1 MIGPF
6 RVLVLDRYVV
16 RQFLRLFLT
25 FALAAPLLF
34 IVFDLTDNLDR
45 MLDRGLGAGEVALS
59 YVYQYPQ
66 FVLWAFPIAALMA
79 TVFTVN
85 GMARHFEVTAAK
97 AGGMSFRRLFVTLP
111 LLGILLTG
119 AGLALGELVPRTTR
133 LRAEVLGQRPRL
145 VGGRTNFVWEGDW
158 TGTLVVPR
166 LDAENGRLHNPSI
179 EREGDGE
186 RSPTIQVVAEA
197 ATYRVSRADWDV
209 ENGRMRVLWKDG
221 AERAFRFDRLRW
233 RGFTQTPE
241 ELLARAKDPEEMS
254 YRELQRFIQASE
266 RAGGQP
272 RKLKVELGEKLAIP
286 VTTLVIILFGTPLA
300 TAAPRAGAAFG
311 VGISLII
318 TISYLMLF
326 RLTGAMGAAGQ
337 IQPELAPW
345 IPNVLFFVAAL
356 GLTARVRT

>member
-1 MIGPF
+1 MPLF
-6 RVLVLDRYVV
+6 RTRVLDRYVI

-25 FALAAPLLF
+25 FSLAAPLLF
-34 IVFDLTDNLDR
+34 IIFDLTDNIDR
-45 MLDRGLGAGEVALS
+45 MLDRGLGPREVALS
-59 YVYQYPQ
+59 YAYQYPQ
-66 FVLWAFPIAALMA
+66 FVLWAFPIAALIA
-79 TVFTVN
+79 TVFSVN

-97 AGGMSFRRLFVTLP
+97 AGGVSFRRLFITLP
-111 LLGILLTG
+111 VLGVFLTA

-158 TGTLVVPR
+158 SGTLVVPR

-186 RSPTIQVVAEA
+186 ESPTIQVLAEA
-197 ATYRVSRADWDV
+197 ATYRPNRGDWDV
-209 ENGRMRVLWKDG
+209 ENGRLRVLWKVAG
-221 AERAFRFDRLRW
+221 ERTFRFDRLRW
-233 RGFTQTPE
+233 RGFDQTPE

-254 YRELQRFIQASE
+254 YRELQTFVRSSE

-286 VTTLVIILFGTPLA
+286 VATLVIILFGTPLA
-300 TAAPRAGAAFG
+300 TAAPRAGPAFG
-311 VGISLII
+311 VGISLIVTI
-318 TISYLMLF
+318 TYLLLF

-345 IPNVLFFVAAL
+345 IPNLLFFVAAL
-356 GLTARVRT
+356 LLTARVRT